1 MKRDLDRLAEMPRI
15 LEAALAN
22 ATIDDLRVRERPDG
36 FCLIEHACHL
46 RDLEREGYGVRLKR
60 MLAER
65 APVLEPFEGDVVA
78 RQRDYMAQN
87 PREAAAEF
95 ALARSEFIVR
105 AEKLSRGQLG
115 RTASFGGRVIT
126 MPDLFSMML
135 EHDQEHAREIAAL
148 VSLRTAA

>member
-1 MKRDLDRLAEMPRI
+1 MRGDLDRLAEMPRI

-22 ATIDDLRVRERPDG
+22 ATIDDLRARAQPES

-46 RDLEREGYGVRLKR
+46 RDLEREGYAVRLHR
-60 MLAER
+60 LLTER
-65 APVLEPFEGDVVA
+65 APVLEPFHGDAVA

-95 ALARSEFIVR
+95 ALARSQFIVR
-105 AEKLSRGQLG
+105 AQALTQEQAARRATFAG
-115 RTASFGGRVIT
+115 RAIT
-126 MPDLFSMML
+126 IPDLVAMML

-148 VSLRTAA
+148 VGLRAAA